1 MKDIQI
7 TVPVTEYAY
16 GELTDAQRGLVDLAR
31 QYTFNSYSPYSHF
44 SVGAAIRL
52 DNGEVV
58 CGANQENAAFPSGTC
73 AERSAC
79 YSAGALFPGAK
90 FESIAIAARGVD
102 GEPTVAPC
110 APCGACR
117 QALLEYEVLAGHDVE
132 VLLVGRD
139 VIYRL
144 TSVKSLLPLAFTEIN

>member
-79 YSAGALFPGAK
+79 YSAGARFPGAK
-90 FESIAIAARGVD
+90 FESIAIARAAWTASRLWLRVLRAVRAGRRCWNMRCWRGMMWR
-102 GEPTVAPC
+102 C
-110 APCGACR
+110 CW
-117 QALLEYEVLAGHDVE
+117 LA
-132 VLLVGRD
+132 
-139 VIYRL
+139 
-144 TSVKSLLPLAFTEIN
+144 AM